1 MYINYTYV
9 ADEVTRKYLD
19 IPFRPLYNQHCC
31 LEVIDMKWSINQLQR
46 YRQGAMPLD
55 EAVDLESVKKRNPE
69 IRNITPV
76 RVTGSCTIGSKKLA
90 CRFRLEGTMTLPCS
104 RTWEDVE
111 LPFSIETDEQFS
123 WDEAVLATDDEIH
136 PVVGDVVDPTPVFEE
151 LVLLEVPLQI
161 YSEQADD
168 MQQAEGKGWS
178 YTTDEA
184 YNARLREELETKVDP
199 RLAGLAKFFESKDE

>member
-1 MYINYTYV
+1 
-9 ADEVTRKYLD
+9 
-19 IPFRPLYNQHCC
+19 
-31 LEVIDMKWSINQLQR
+31 MKWSIHQLQK

-76 RVTGSCTIGSKKLA
+76 RVTGSCTIGSKKLT

-111 LPFSIETDEQFS
+111 LPFVIEADEQFS
-123 WDEAVLATDDEIH
+123 WDETILAADDEIH
-136 PVVGDVVDPTPVFEE
+136 PVVGETIDLTPVFEE

-161 YSEQADD
+161 FSPNADD
-168 MQQAEGKGWS
+168 MTEAKGQGWS

-184 YNARLREELETKVDP
+184 YNAKLREDMATKVDP